1 MKIFIWILQVS
12 LTGLFLFAG
21 FAKGFQPVEE
31 LHANITW
38 A

>member
-1 MKIFIWILQVS
+1 MKIFIWILQIA
-12 LTGLFLFAG
+12 LTDLFLFAA

-31 LHANITW
+31 LHANIPW